1 MMVTLK
7 TQKWPFLFRSCLLLV
22 ALTEVTQ
29 QEVEVVRE
37 QIVHVPKIIEQKRVQ
52 QRTVEQVVDIP
63 IPQAEMIFFS
73 FHFMNF

>member
-1 MMVTLK
+1 M
-7 TQKWPFLFRSCLLLV
+7 
-22 ALTEVTQ
+22 TQ

-63 IPQAEMIFFS
+63 IPQAEMVFFS

>member
-1 MMVTLK
+1 
-7 TQKWPFLFRSCLLLV
+7 LLLV

-63 IPQAEMIFFS
+63 IPQAEMNFFS